1 MADQNRRMDKYEDNP
16 KSIKYYVKRYLHI
29 NSRRFKGKVAVD
41 LPAGNG
47 VTSRILKDIGCEVRP
62 FDLFPE
68 YFDVDGLS
76 CERANV
82 LDKIPMENES
92 ADIVLCQE
100 GIEHFSDQFRSL
112 QEFNRIT
119 KLGGSLIITTP
130 NYSNLKSRMSYFLSE
145 SEKFNSIMPPNEI
158 DSIWM
163 NNQEVSSEV
172 YFGHVFLM
180 GIQKL
185 RVLSRLAGYRIKH
198 IEPTRIKPTSM
209 ILLLFHYPIIYLS
222 NYITYRKNLK
232 KNKGY
237 DQAYQAQVYKEV
249 FQLAVNRRLLIDGHL
264 FVEFEK
270 IEHADKVMSGL
281 QSVHKDFKE
290 RT

>member
-1 MADQNRRMDKYEDNP
+1 MDNYEYNP
-16 KSIKYYVKRYLHI
+16 KSIKYHVKKYLLKHAG
-29 NSRRFKGKVAVD
+29 RFTGKTVVD

-68 YFDVDGLS
+68 YFDVDGLT

-82 LDKIPMENES
+82 MDAVPMENE
-92 ADIVLCQE
+92 AVDVVICQE
-100 GIEHFSDQFRSL
+100 GIEHFSDQFKSL

-145 SEKFNSIMPPNEI
+145 SEKFHSIMPPNEI

-163 NNQEVSSEV
+163 NNQKVSNEV
-172 YFGHVFLM
+172 YFGHVFLI

-198 IEPTRIKPTSM
+198 IQFTRVKPTSM
-209 ILLLFHYPIIYLS
+209 FLLIVHYPIIYLS

-232 KNKGY
+232 RDNGY
-237 DQAYQAQVYKEV
+237 DMSYQAEVYTDL
-249 FQLAVNRRLLIDGHL
+249 FQLSVNWRILVDGHL

-270 IEHADKVMSGL
+270 VEHANKVMSGL
-281 QSVHKDFKE
+281 QSVHKDFGE

>member
-1 MADQNRRMDKYEDNP
+1 MDNYEYNP
-16 KSIKYYVKRYLHI
+16 KSIKYHVKKYLLKHAG
-29 NSRRFKGKVAVD
+29 RFTGKTVVD

-68 YFDVDGLS
+68 YFDVDGLT

-82 LDKIPMENES
+82 MDAVPMENEA
-92 ADIVLCQE
+92 ADVVICQE
-100 GIEHFSDQFRSL
+100 GIEHFSDQFKSL

-145 SEKFNSIMPPNEI
+145 SEKFHSIMPPNEI

-163 NNQEVSSEV
+163 NNQKVSNEV
-172 YFGHVFLM
+172 YFGHVFLI

-198 IEPTRIKPTSM
+198 IQFTRVKPTSM
-209 ILLLFHYPIIYLS
+209 FLLIVHYPIIYLS

-232 KNKGY
+232 RDNGY
-237 DQAYQAQVYKEV
+237 DMSYQAEVYTDL
-249 FQLAVNRRLLIDGHL
+249 FQLSVNWRILVDGHL

-270 IEHADKVMSGL
+270 VEHANKVMSGL
-281 QSVHKDFKE
+281 QSVHKDFGE

>member
-1 MADQNRRMDKYEDNP
+1 MPAETEQMDHYENNP
-16 KSIKYYVKRYLHI
+16 KSIKYHVKQYLLK
-29 NSRRFKGKVAVD
+29 NAARLKGKKVVD

-47 VTSRILKDIGCEVRP
+47 VTSRILKEIGCEVYP

-68 YFDVDGLS
+68 YFEVEGLQ
-76 CERANV
+76 CKRANV
-82 LDKIPMENES
+82 LDTIPMEDET
-92 ADIVLCQE
+92 ADMVICQE
-100 GIEHFSDQFRSL
+100 GIEHFSDQFKSL

-145 SEKFNSIMPPNEI
+145 SEKFHTIMPPNEI

-163 NNQEVSSEV
+163 NNQEVSSEI
-172 YFGHVFLM
+172 YFGHVFLI

-185 RVLSRLAGYRIKH
+185 RVLSRLAGYKIKH
-198 IEPTRIKPTSM
+198 IQFTRIKPTSF
-209 ILLLFHYPIIYLS
+209 ILLLFHYPVIYLS

-232 KNKGY
+232 KDKGF
-237 DQAYQAQVYKEV
+237 DMAYQAEVYKEL
-249 FQLAVNRRLLIDGHL
+249 FQLSVNWKILVDGHL

-270 IEHADKVMSGL
+270 VTHANKVMSGI

>member
-1 MADQNRRMDKYEDNP
+1 MDNYEYNP
-16 KSIKYYVKRYLHI
+16 KSIKYHVKKYLLKHAG
-29 NSRRFKGKVAVD
+29 RFTGKTVVD

-68 YFDVDGLS
+68 YFDVDGLT

-82 LDKIPMENES
+82 MDAVPMENEA
-92 ADIVLCQE
+92 ADVVICQE
-100 GIEHFSDQFRSL
+100 GIEHFSDQFKSL

-145 SEKFNSIMPPNEI
+145 SEKFHSIMPPNEI

-163 NNQEVSSEV
+163 NNQKVSNEV
-172 YFGHVFLM
+172 YFGHVFLI

-198 IEPTRIKPTSM
+198 IQFTRVKPTSM
-209 ILLLFHYPIIYLS
+209 FLLIVHYPIIYLS

-232 KNKGY
+232 RDNGY
-237 DQAYQAQVYKEV
+237 DMSYQAEVYTDL
-249 FQLAVNRRLLIDGHL
+249 FQLSVNWRILVDGHL

-270 IEHADKVMSGL
+270 VEHANKVMSGL
-281 QSVHKDFKE
+281 QSVHKDFGV

>member
-1 MADQNRRMDKYEDNP
+1 MDPYEDNP
-16 KSIKYYVKRYLHI
+16 KSIKYHVKRYLLK
-29 NSRRFKGKVAVD
+29 NRVRFTGKVAVD

-47 VTSRILKDIGCEVRP
+47 VTSRILQEIGCDVKP

-68 YFDVDGLS
+68 YFDIEGLT

-100 GIEHFSDQFRSL
+100 GIEHFSDQFKSL

-130 NYSNLKSRMSYFLSE
+130 NYSNLKSRLSYFLSE
-145 SEKFNSIMPPNEI
+145 SEKMHSIMPPNEI

-163 NNQEVSSEV
+163 NNQEISNEI
-172 YFGHVFLM
+172 YFGHVFLI
-180 GIQKL
+180 GVQKL
-185 RVLSRLAGYRIKH
+185 RVLSRLAGYKIRQ
-198 IEPTRIKPTSM
+198 IEFTRIKPTSFL
-209 ILLLFHYPIIYLS
+209 LLLFHYPVIYLS
-222 NYITYRKNLK
+222 NYFTYRKNVK
-232 KNKGY
+232 KNNGY
-237 DQAYQAQVYKEV
+237 DKAYQARVYKEI
-249 FQLAVNRRLLIDGHL
+249 FQLSVNWKILVDSHL
-264 FVEFEK
+264 FIEFEK
-270 IEHADKVMSGL
+270 VEHASNVMKGL
-281 QSVHKDFKE
+281 QSVHKDFEE